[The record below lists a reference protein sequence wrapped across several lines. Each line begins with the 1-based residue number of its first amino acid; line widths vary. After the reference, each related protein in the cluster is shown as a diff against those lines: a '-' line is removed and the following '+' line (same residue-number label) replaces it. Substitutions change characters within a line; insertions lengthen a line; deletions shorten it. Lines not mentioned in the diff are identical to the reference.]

1 MTVPDRWEQRL
12 TDMSEGDTGATAP
25 YTDAA
30 RARLVMA
37 YDACVLAELAR
48 AAVPI
53 GEHELNTDGTTRS
66 PGAVLADAARVLA
79 AARRFFE
86 TAAVFERV
94 GGADWQL
101 IGDVLGVPPQ
111 AARAR
116 FAVAE
121 TGFREELLPGATG
134 PTDAGET
141 SPLRAHM
148 AGEPLETALD
158 LDDWVLR
165 HQDGDDALG
174 PTPVSGGLTR
184 IDPPRHAEEHP

>member
-1 MTVPDRWEQRL
+1 MTVPDRWEPRA
-12 TDMSEGDTGATAP
+12 TDMSEGGMGGAAP

-37 YDACVLAELAR
+37 YDACVLADLAR

-94 GGADWQL
+94 AGADWQL
-101 IGDVLGVPPQ
+101 VGDVLGVPPQ

-121 TGFREELLPGATG
+121 TGFREELLPGGTG
-134 PTDAGET
+134 PTEAGET
-141 SPLRAHM
+141 SRLRAHM
-148 AGEPLETALD
+148 VGEPLETALD

-174 PTPVSGGLTR
+174 PTPVSGGLTWT
-184 IDPPRHAEEHP
+184 DPPRHAEKHP